1 MMLSEA
7 QLSVTPASS
16 SADDIDLAGSTV
28 AIIQK
33 LVRAPVESFDT
44 NLLLATMK
52 LLSLTALF
60 VMKLVF

>member
-7 QLSVTPASS
+7 QLSVTPTSR
-16 SADDIDLAGSTV
+16 SADDINFAGSTV

-52 LLSLTALF
+52 VLSLTALL
-60 VMKLVF
+60 VIKLVF